1 MTDTE
6 HKKLE
11 HQKHGGYMRKPHC
24 PVTIVSSGSTI
35 AFSTNKGQERKQIYN
50 SQFNTVIIMTILG
63 SFRILHKAEDP
74 WTIQALQ
81 HLKGPPAD
89 QLPFLPLC
97 FVINLDV
104 SFWNTVVV
112 DKVFCKVINH
122 STLYQDLVLPFL
134 TWNGRVDVMYF
145 GISFTP

>member
-1 MTDTE
+1 MT
-6 HKKLE
+6 KKKYHE
-11 HQKHGGYMRKPHC
+11 
-24 PVTIVSSGSTI
+24 
-35 AFSTNKGQERKQIYN
+35 
-50 SQFNTVIIMTILG
+50 TILG

-112 DKVFCKVINH
+112 DEVFCKVINH

-134 TWNGRVDVMYF
+134 T
-145 GISFTP
+145 